1 MSKDTDARLGIS
13 RIHVTLVHRGWLSTG
28 TIIGL
33 CYQPCYAVCIAPRFT
48 ILKMSS
54 GFDTSNL

>member
-28 TIIGL
+28 TIIGVML
-33 CYQPCYAVCIAPRFT
+33 PTLLRCMYSR
-48 ILKMSS
+48 
-54 GFDTSNL
+54 TSI